1 MLIVE
6 TFKLSPSHSLTAGN
20 KDLTEPN
27 VPKTEGRG
35 VKGQKGC
42 RPRRRPGA
50 EPARGWGGTLT
61 AL

>member
-20 KDLTEPN
+20 KDLIEPN

-35 VKGQKGC
+35 VKGQKTL
-42 RPRRRPGA
+42 
-50 EPARGWGGTLT
+50 PAQEASRG
-61 AL
+61 